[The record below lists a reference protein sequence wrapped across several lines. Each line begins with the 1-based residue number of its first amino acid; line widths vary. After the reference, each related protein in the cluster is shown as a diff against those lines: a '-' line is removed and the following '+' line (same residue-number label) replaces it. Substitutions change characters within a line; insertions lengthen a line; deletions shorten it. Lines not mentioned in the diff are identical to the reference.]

1 MVNNEYA
8 VAYRFKYSQVLVLF
22 QEEELQFTKTGK
34 WELREL

>member
-8 VAYRFKYSQVLVLF
+8 VAYRFKYNQVLVLF

-34 WELREL
+34 WELGQL